1 MRLDKFLKVSRI
13 IKRRTISKDLVNLDR
28 VKINGRIGKPGT
40 QIKENDILEIKL
52 KNEFLTIKVL
62 KTLDTVRAN
71 DATSMYEVIK
81 EEFKEENDDERN
93 G

>member
-13 IKRRTISKDLVNLDR
+13 IKRRTVSKDLVNLDR
-28 VKINGRIGKPGT
+28 VKINGRVGKPGS

-52 KNEFLTIKVL
+52 KNEYLTIKIL
-62 KTLDTVRAN
+62 KTCETVRAN

-81 EEFKEENDDERN
+81 EEFKEENE
-93 G
+93 